1 MVYFLGTF
9 FYLEL
14 NSRNLI
20 PLYLT
25 EIKIVSRSL
34 WMFKKIKL
42 GFYSNRTNLNHL
54 FSLPVFVSRI
64 VSRKL
69 AE

>member
-25 EIKIVSRSL
+25 EIKIVSR
-34 WMFKKIKL
+34 
-42 GFYSNRTNLNHL
+42 TQ
-54 FSLPVFVSRI
+54 PVDV
-64 VSRKL
+64 
-69 AE
+69 